1 MYQPTEDTVPLFT
14 EEEAATELRVK
25 RGTLRNWRC
34 KGIGPAYVKL
44 GRHPFYPQKEIRSY
58 IEGRIVQPEQEGA

>member
-1 MYQPTEDTVPLFT
+1 MYQSADTQVPLFT
-14 EEEAATELRVK
+14 EEEAANELRVK

-44 GRHPFYPQKEIRSY
+44 GRHPFYPREGIKDF
-58 IEGRIVQPEQEGA
+58 IESRLVQPEQEA